1 MQYVPLAGGPNSL
14 LLELTEKATQKYLMM
29 SDNDFGTMI
38 EDLIIVTNGRLK
50 IENVNS
56 QQYTVSEVMNQ
67 GYFAY
72 VDEDSKEATDPV
84 LNHIKTNSGGLASQA
99 AIHKPNYYH
108 NLKLLPKHN
117 NSKMTLTHQL
127 SQATAGGAF
136 RGLQKTQQMKSLKHT
151 LFPVTGEEQM
161 NGDLG
166 GDQGEEQN
174 ENQMALE

>member
-1 MQYVPLAGGPNSL
+1 
-14 LLELTEKATQKYLMM
+14 MM

-72 VDEDSKEATDPV
+72 VDEDSKEVSDPV
-84 LNHIKTNSGGLASQA
+84 LSHIKTNSGGLASQTGIA
-99 AIHKPNYYH
+99 KTNYYH
-108 NLKLLPKHN
+108 NLKLLPKQNH
-117 NSKMTLTHQL
+117 SKMTLTHQL

-136 RGLQKTQQMKSLKHT
+136 RGL
-151 LFPVTGEEQM
+151 
-161 NGDLG
+161 
-166 GDQGEEQN
+166 
-174 ENQMALE
+174 